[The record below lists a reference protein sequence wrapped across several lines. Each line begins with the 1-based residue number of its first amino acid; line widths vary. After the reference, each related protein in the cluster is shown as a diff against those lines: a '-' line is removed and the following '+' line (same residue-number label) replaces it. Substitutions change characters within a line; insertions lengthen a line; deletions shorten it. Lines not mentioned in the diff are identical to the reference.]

1 MGEKS
6 NKNLS
11 ARRFLVG
18 FVGGGLIFSGVGF
31 AIRGEHMSDLE
42 KILVGFGV
50 AFVLAVVWVLIGL
63 LMQDVTRPGKK
74 ANDG

>member
-1 MGEKS
+1 
-6 NKNLS
+6 
-11 ARRFLVG
+11 
-18 FVGGGLIFSGVGF
+18 
-31 AIRGEHMSDLE
+31 MSDLE
-42 KILVGFGV
+42 TILVGFGV